1 MLYPSTPN
9 LVEKVG
15 SKYLLVNLVARRARK
30 IFGNGD
36 AESQDQEMKS
46 VAKAIEEVSR
56 GQLTARPI
64 TDEDEQIEE

>member
-30 IFGNGD
+30 ISGNED
-36 AESQDQEMKS
+36 VDEQDQEMKS
-46 VAKAIEEVSR
+46 VAKAIEEVSK
-56 GQLTARPI
+56 GQLSARPL
-64 TDEDEQIEE
+64 TDDDEPIE